1 MGQGLGRTA
10 ALPSDA
16 APRAARGFG
25 CGCPGQ
31 AARGRAGGGRGGWGH
46 ADCLLSDSP
55 HLHTPPICLCTA
67 YALQVLTINIHLSPL
82 DYCGCLPS
90 ENGLVLH
97 DLDLTVAHL
106 L

>member
-1 MGQGLGRTA
+1 MVAQARLCVGGRVV
-10 ALPSDA
+10 
-16 APRAARGFG
+16 GG
-25 CGCPGQ
+25 V
-31 AARGRAGGGRGGWGH
+31 GRATQI
-46 ADCLLSDSP
+46 AFSDSP

>member
-1 MGQGLGRTA
+1 MVAQ
-10 ALPSDA
+10 
-16 APRAARGFG
+16 ARL
-25 CGCPGQ
+25 
-31 AARGRAGGGRGGWGH
+31 RVGGRVVVGVGG
-46 ADCLLSDSP
+46 ATRIACSA
-55 HLHTPPICLCTA
+55 TARTCTRQCTA